1 MTSHSTTKSSSMQHP
16 QKHVLSKELDLAK
29 QGSYSDSINKGADLW
44 HFWCPVYIWNPHLFM
59 APGEDANS
67 GMSL

>member
-1 MTSHSTTKSSSMQHP
+1 MTFLVFSFTYETH
-16 QKHVLSKELDLAK
+16 
-29 QGSYSDSINKGADLW
+29 I
-44 HFWCPVYIWNPHLFM
+44 FFM

>member
-1 MTSHSTTKSSSMQHP
+1 MYSTVSA
-16 QKHVLSKELDLAK
+16 VLEM
-29 QGSYSDSINKGADLW
+29 GDSINKGANLW
-44 HFWCPVYIWNPHLFM
+44 HFWCPVWCPVYIWNPHLFM